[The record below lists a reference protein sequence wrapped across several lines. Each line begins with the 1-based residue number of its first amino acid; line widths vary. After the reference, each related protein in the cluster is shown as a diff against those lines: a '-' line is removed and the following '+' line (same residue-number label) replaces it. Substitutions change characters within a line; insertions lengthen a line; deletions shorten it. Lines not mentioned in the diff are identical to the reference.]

1 MVRDGGTDSR
11 FLRRTMLL
19 TPNAIS
25 LFSNPKHFDQM
36 VQTTLGFDSMFERLF
51 NSNIERNQ
59 GGYPPYNLKRDGENY
74 ILELAVAGL
83 SEDDIQVNVE
93 DGVLTVESTS
103 EKSDEEF
110 LYQGIARRSFKRSW
124 TLSDDIIVKGAS
136 LVDGMLTVT
145 MEKIIPEEKKAKSIP
160 IVTGKDASS
169 FFKKKIS

>member
-1 MVRDGGTDSR
+1 
-11 FLRRTMLL
+11 
-19 TPNAIS
+19 
-25 LFSNPKHFDQM
+25 
-36 VQTTLGFDSMFERLF
+36 
-51 NSNIERNQ
+51 
-59 GGYPPYNLKRDGENY
+59 
-74 ILELAVAGL
+74 
-83 SEDDIQVNVE
+83 VNVE

-110 LYQGIARRSFKRSW
+110 LYQGIARRAFKRSW